1 MAMPTVVERMASS
14 VHALLTLEDETF
26 VGLRFAQRPNF
37 ARALAGNQGSLA
49 TSRNLNGGN
58 WRIVG
63 EFVEVESGRRS
74 DRPELDK
81 ALAAAQV
88 RQCHWWWRRS
98 IA

>member
-49 TSRNLNGGN
+49 TSRTTRPPTRAPPHAAPIEIHKHISNMQAPQH
-58 WRIVG
+58 RSA
-63 EFVEVESGRRS
+63 SGLYT
-74 DRPELDK
+74 EY
-81 ALAAAQV
+81 
-88 RQCHWWWRRS
+88 S
-98 IA
+98 IFWT